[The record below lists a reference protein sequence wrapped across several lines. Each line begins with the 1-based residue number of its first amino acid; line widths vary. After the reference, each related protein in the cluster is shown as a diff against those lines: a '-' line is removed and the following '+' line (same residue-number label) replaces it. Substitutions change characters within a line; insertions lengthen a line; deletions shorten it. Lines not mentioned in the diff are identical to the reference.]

1 MTSSQVQA
9 NETPPM
15 SAQDIE
21 SLKDENGLIAG
32 KFKTVEDMAN
42 SYKELEGKLGDIERT
57 KEESEAT
64 DEEPKAEESDFNAEE
79 LYGEGLASV
88 LEEVGIDAEDI
99 TQRFTESGNINE
111 DDYSKLNEAGFSKQV
126 VDTYLDGLRGASA
139 NTEDISTA
147 AATEIKNSVGGEEA
161 YNELVQWS
169 SNNLPEETIKSF
181 DELLNTASVPVI
193 KIAVAGL
200 KAQMNQAQGY
210 EPDLIGG
217 RSPRSDKNP
226 FQTPAEVT
234 AAMNDPRYGKD
245 AAYTQS
251 VYARLEN
258 SDVV

>member
-57 KEESEAT
+57 KEEPEAT

-126 VDTYLDGLRGASA
+126 VDTYLDGLRSASA

>member
-217 RSPRSDKNP
+217 RSPRSNNNP

>member
-57 KEESEAT
+57 KEEPEAT

-126 VDTYLDGLRGASA
+126 VDTYLDGLKGASA

>member
-57 KEESEAT
+57 KEEPEAT

-126 VDTYLDGLRGASA
+126 VDTYLDGLKGASA

-217 RSPRSDKNP
+217 RSPRSNNNP

>member
-32 KFKTVEDMAN
+32 KFKPVEDMAN

-57 KEESEAT
+57 KEEPEAT

-217 RSPRSDKNP
+217 RSPRSNNNP

>member
-57 KEESEAT
+57 KEEPEAT

>member
-57 KEESEAT
+57 KEEPEAT

-217 RSPRSDKNP
+217 RSPRSNNNP